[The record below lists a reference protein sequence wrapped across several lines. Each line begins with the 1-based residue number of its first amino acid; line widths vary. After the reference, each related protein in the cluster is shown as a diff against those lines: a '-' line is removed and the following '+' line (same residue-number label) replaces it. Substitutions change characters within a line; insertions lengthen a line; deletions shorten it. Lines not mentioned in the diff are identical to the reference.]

1 MEDFVFLLEE
11 KLDFKVIRFPKNSA
25 FRLAEFGFK
34 IHWQQYHLPKA
45 HWPVEECV
53 LDCVP
58 ELFLVKDFTVIEI
71 ADFINLFGFAGFNQF
86 AVGFARLILLA
97 GFLIARLVNS
107 NDLGFQL
114 IKLIK
119 IDFRQSVKFI
129 KIAGDF
135 QSQCYYWCWNEG
147 ADLAS
152 LAGLASFA
160 DYAHTTSWREVDSPR
175 KDQSYESPGWKSF
188 LDQ

>member
-1 MEDFVFLLEE
+1 M
-11 KLDFKVIRFPKNSA
+11 
-25 FRLAEFGFK
+25 
-34 IHWQQYHLPKA
+34 
-45 HWPVEECV
+45 
-53 LDCVP
+53 
-58 ELFLVKDFTVIEI
+58 IEI

-135 QSQCYYWCWNEG
+135 QSQCYY
-147 ADLAS
+147 
-152 LAGLASFA
+152 
-160 DYAHTTSWREVDSPR
+160 
-175 KDQSYESPGWKSF
+175 
-188 LDQ
+188 